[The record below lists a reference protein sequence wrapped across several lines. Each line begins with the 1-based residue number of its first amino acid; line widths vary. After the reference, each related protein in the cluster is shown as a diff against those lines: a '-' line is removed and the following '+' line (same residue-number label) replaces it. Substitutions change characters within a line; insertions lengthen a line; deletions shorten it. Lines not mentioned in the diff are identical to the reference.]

1 MGGCHIAGASSK
13 FPIIYLHG
21 RPNSGVPRLTI
32 VAARAGL
39 RCCNALCI
47 VQLFTGRGGL
57 GVQVRQGLRVQGG
70 GSLGCETGAGQGRT
84 GQGMAGEL
92 KSEGIRNWELD
103 CPIGPVD
110 V

>member
-1 MGGCHIAGASSK
+1 MGLQHRHCCAVRAVCAVSGCHIAGASSK

-47 VQLFTGRGGL
+47 VQLFTAGG
-57 GVQVRQGLRVQGG
+57 VWVCR
-70 GSLGCETGAGQGRT
+70 
-84 GQGMAGEL
+84 
-92 KSEGIRNWELD
+92 
-103 CPIGPVD
+103 
-110 V
+110 